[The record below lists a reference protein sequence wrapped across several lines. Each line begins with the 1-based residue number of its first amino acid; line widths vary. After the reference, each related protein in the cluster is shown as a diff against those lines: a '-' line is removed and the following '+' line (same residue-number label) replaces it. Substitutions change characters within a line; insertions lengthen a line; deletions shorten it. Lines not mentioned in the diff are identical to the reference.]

1 MIFSVVDS
9 VVAEY
14 DVVEVAFNVSF
25 VVLTIGSVVWTSI
38 FVVASFDVRVVTIV
52 RLDEGAIVTFIGG
65 SEFVDVSNVIVDV
78 VVFMTV
84 AVFEL
89 LVEAAVV
96 DIRSG
101 VEMVVRVTFVIAV
114 ALVSFVFKDVALVVI
129 VIVVV
134 VVLVELLAELVVIAF
149 FRSVVFIVV
158 ADMAPS
164 TWGIAILNR
173 PKKG

>member
-14 DVVEVAFNVSF
+14 DVVEVAFNVAF
-25 VVLTIGSVVWTSI
+25 VVLTIFSVVWTSI

-84 AVFEL
+84 AVFDL

-114 ALVSFVFKDVALVVI
+114 ALVSFVFKDVTLVII

-149 FRSVVFIVV
+149 FGSVVFIVV

-164 TWGIAILNR
+164 PGELQY
-173 PKKG
+173 

>member
-1 MIFSVVDS
+1 MIFSVEDS

-14 DVVEVAFNVSF
+14 DVVEVTFNVAF

-38 FVVASFDVRVVTIV
+38 FVVASFDMRVVTIV

-84 AVFEL
+84 AVFDL

-134 VVLVELLAELVVIAF
+134 VVLVELLAE
-149 FRSVVFIVV
+149 
-158 ADMAPS
+158 
-164 TWGIAILNR
+164 
-173 PKKG
+173 